1 VIAFLIRRLIQAVTV
16 LLAVSVIT
24 FGLFFLVPKLTGS
37 DPATLFA
44 GRLTNP
50 EALAGIRTKL
60 GLNHSLLQQYW
71 DYLGGFFHARQFNDG
86 PDKTTCPWPCL
97 GYSFK
102 NDQSVGHLIA
112 DRFPIT
118 LSLAIGAPIIWLV
131 VGVSVGRLSALR
143 PRSLGD
149 RASMLVALAA
159 ISLPVYFTAAVL
171 RLFVVYNW
179 HWLPEINY
187 VGFTN
192 NPLLWAKNLILPWIS
207 LATLYAASYARFT
220 RASMLDVL
228 NEDYIRTARAKGLA
242 ERTVINRHAM
252 RPVGTLIITLFG
264 MDVGALLGGA
274 ILTESVFS
282 LPGLGKLGY
291 DAISQHDLPIIMGV
305 TILAAFFIVAANVV
319 VDMLYAVIDPRVR
332 LS

>member
-1 VIAFLIRRLIQAVTV
+1 MITFLIRRTIQAVTV
-16 LLAVSVIT
+16 LLAVSLIT
-24 FGLFFLVPKLTGS
+24 FGLFFLVPKLAGA

-44 GRLTNP
+44 GKITNP
-50 EALAGIRTKL
+50 DALKGIRIKL

-71 DYLGGFFHARQFNDG
+71 DYIGGFFHARHFDNG
-86 PDKTTCPWPCL
+86 PDKTTCSWPCL

-102 NDQSVGHLIA
+102 NDQSVSYLIA

-118 LSLAIGAPIIWLV
+118 LSLAIGAPILWLST
-131 VGVSVGRLSALR
+131 GVLVGRISALR
-143 PRSLGD
+143 PRSVAD

-171 RLFVVYNW
+171 RLFVVYDW
-179 HWLPEINY
+179 HWLDDITY
-187 VGFTN
+187 VGFTK
-192 NPLLWAKNLILPWIS
+192 NPELWAKNLILPWIS

-220 RASMLDVL
+220 RGSMLEVL
-228 NEDYIRTARAKGLA
+228 NEDYIRTARAKGLP

-264 MDVGALLGGA
+264 MDVGQLMGGA
-274 ILTESVFS
+274 ILTESVFG

-291 DAISQHDLPIIMGV
+291 DAIAGHDLPIIMGV
-305 TILAAFFIVAANVV
+305 TILAAFFIVVANIV
-319 VDMLYAVIDPRVR
+319 VDLLYAVIDPRVR
-332 LS
+332 IS